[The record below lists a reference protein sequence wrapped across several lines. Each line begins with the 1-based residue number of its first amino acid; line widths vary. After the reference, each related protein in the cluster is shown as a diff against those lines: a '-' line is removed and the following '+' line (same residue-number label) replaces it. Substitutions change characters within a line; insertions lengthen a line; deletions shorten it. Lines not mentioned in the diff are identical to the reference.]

1 MKRCPTCGGACLP
14 TQSFCPGCGSTLK
27 AAALIEGDPYLGMV
41 FANKYMVEEK
51 LGEGGMGVVY
61 KGRTLDVGR
70 TVALK
75 VLHERYSGDRSAIRR
90 FTREANVASRLN
102 HPNSI
107 SILDFGHTS
116 SGISYLAMELLEGK
130 SLQDALIEKEF
141 SLARTINIM
150 RQILSAL
157 EAAHALGIVHRDL
170 KPANIYLLTSRS
182 KPDHVKVLDFGIA
195 RLRRAGEMD
204 RVTRTGMVCG
214 TPEYMSPEQAGGQDT
229 DARSDVYSA
238 GLIFYEMLTGRRAFE
253 GKSPAEIMAAQIH
266 DMPPPPSQRN
276 PDRTIP
282 PSLDAIVM
290 WALAKPQDERFAS
303 IREFHR
309 VLKEWL
315 HVSGKDF
322 FKDDENKRSYMGKPP
337 PTESSASIPV
347 ATGDIIGTKAL
358 GEETGTD
365 TETKDVPYAISGE
378 RKEGKEVDSEN
389 IPTQDAA
396 FRMVER
402 ALPDKPGI
410 AAPPMKWKSPAPS
423 ACPFFGR
430 KSQMHYL
437 EKEVAQG
444 GFQVYRFS
452 GPVGVGK
459 TRTAQE
465 LMARAAAEGR
475 RPIRTLSPSWTVY
488 EPLEAVQNVALQLLE
503 LPCEPVDRDVLATHL
518 ESAGYSETLLE
529 GLSYLF
535 LLGAKKP
542 PNIESEADV
551 SGFRIK
557 RAQGWR
563 SLIVEAARRQPLV
576 LLFDEIE
583 KMDGASKELL
593 SALAAVETDA
603 PLTILI
609 THDESYFALWPNS
622 VREVSVR
629 TLDPVDAGG
638 FARYLSQGELSDRE
652 AKEIAHTSQGNPLH
666 IRELVAFRCLHEM
679 DDPPEKLPDLIAA
692 RFNRLPREART
703 RMEIASVISDTVKKK
718 AIATLESSMG
728 TPFPEVDTSVA
739 KSLKI
744 LDYMGFLTKESTH
757 YTFLHG
763 LQRMVVSTSIPAGVK
778 KDIHKRAAHLL
789 GHQGAGIMSLAHHH
803 LAAGNDEES
812 IQHLLLTGKAA
823 LSALDEE
830 DAEFCYR
837 RILEKIKGPDAT
849 LSGAQGKIWLEA
861 VRGLAVSL
869 KRSGEHEEAEQLLK
883 VARRRATRIGW
894 DLGQERLLA
903 SLQGV
908 EQEKPE
914 P

>member
-14 TQSFCPGCGSTLK
+14 TQSFCPGCGSPLK

-51 LGEGGMGVVY
+51 LGEGGMGMVY
-61 KGRTLDVGR
+61 KARTLDVGR
-70 TVALK
+70 SVALK

-116 SGISYLAMELLEGK
+116 SGMSYLAMELLEGE
-130 SLQDALIEKEF
+130 SLQDALIEEEF
-141 SLARTINIM
+141 SLARAINIM

-195 RLRRAGEMD
+195 RLRRAGSMD

-238 GLIFYEMLTGRRAFE
+238 GLIFYEMLTSRRAFE

-266 DMPPPPSQRN
+266 DMPQPPSQRN
-276 PDRTIP
+276 PERTIP

-290 WALAKPQDERFAS
+290 WALAKRQDERFPS

-309 VLKEWL
+309 VLKEWI
-315 HVSGKDF
+315 HVSGRDF
-322 FKDDENKRSYMGKPP
+322 FKEDENKKSYIGKTSSP
-337 PTESSASIPV
+337 ESSAPISV
-347 ATGDIIGTKAL
+347 ATDDIIATNAL
-358 GEETGTD
+358 SEDTGPD
-365 TETKDVPYAISGE
+365 KENSLNAIPTG
-378 RKEGKEVDSEN
+378 RKHGKQLDSEN
-389 IPTQDAA
+389 IPTRDAA
-396 FRMVER
+396 FRMPESV
-402 ALPDKPGI
+402 LPDKSKI
-410 AAPPMKWKSPAPS
+410 EAPPMKWKSLAPS

-430 KSQMHYL
+430 KSQMNFL
-437 EKEVAQG
+437 EEEVAKG

-475 RPIRTLSPSWTVY
+475 RPIRTQSPSWTVY
-488 EPLEAVQNVALQLLE
+488 EPLEVVQNIALQLLE

-518 ESAGYSETLLE
+518 ESEGYSKTLLE
-529 GLSYLF
+529 GLSFLF
-535 LLGAKKP
+535 LLGAEKP
-542 PNIESEADV
+542 PNIDSKADV
-551 SGFRIK
+551 SNFRIK

-603 PLTILI
+603 PLTVLI
-609 THDESYFALWPNS
+609 THDESYFALWPES
-622 VREVSVR
+622 VRDISVR
-629 TLDPVDAGG
+629 TLDPAQAES
-638 FARYLSQGELSDRE
+638 FARYLSQGELSDND
-652 AKEIAHTSQGNPLH
+652 AKKIARSSQGNPLH

-679 DDPPEKLPDLIAA
+679 DEPPEKLPDLIAA
-692 RFNRLPREART
+692 RFNRLPGEART
-703 RMEIASVISDTVKKK
+703 RLEIASLISDAVKKN
-718 AIATLESSMG
+718 AIAALESSMG
-728 TPFPEVDTSVA
+728 TPFPEVDISVS

-744 LDYMGFLTKESTH
+744 LDYMGFLIKESTH
-757 YTFLHG
+757 SSFLHG

-778 KDIHKRAAHLL
+778 KDIHKRAARLL
-789 GHQGAGIMSLAHHH
+789 GHQGAGTMTLTHHH
-803 LAAGNDEES
+803 WAAGNDEES
-812 IQHLLLTGKAA
+812 IHHLLLTGKAA

-830 DAEFCYR
+830 DAEFSFR
-837 RILEKIKGPDAT
+837 RVLEKIKGPDAT

-869 KRSGEHEEAEQLLK
+869 ERSGQHEEAQQLLK

-894 DLGQERLLA
+894 NLGQERLLA